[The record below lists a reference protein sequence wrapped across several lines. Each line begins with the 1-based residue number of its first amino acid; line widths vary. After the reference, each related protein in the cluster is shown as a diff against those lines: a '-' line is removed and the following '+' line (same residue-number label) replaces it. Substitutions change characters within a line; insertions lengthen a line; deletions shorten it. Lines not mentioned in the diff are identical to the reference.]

1 MRLQNRILI
10 GMAVICA
17 AAICRAADVRLDII
31 QLDRDRVLKAAD
43 QYLNESPVTIT
54 SFRAERST
62 GGLHDFFSEGDY
74 WWPDPAN
81 PNGPYIQRDGM
92 TNPDNFVKH
101 RQALFRMSIQVPALA
116 SAFKIT
122 NDPKYARHAIA
133 HLRAWFIDEPTR
145 MNPNLQYA
153 QAIKGV
159 STGRGIGIIDT
170 IHLIEVARSIAL
182 LEKSGALSAD
192 DAAKIKKWFAD
203 YLEWMTTSK
212 NGQDEKKAANNHGT
226 CWLMQAAAFATLVG
240 DEPKLA
246 EYRKR
251 YKEVLLPNQF
261 AADGSFPQELRRTK
275 PYSYS
280 LFNLDAMATICQI
293 LSTPADNL
301 WTYSTPDGKN
311 MKQAIEFMYPF
322 IADKS
327 KWPHKPDVMFW
338 EFWPVRSPSLLFA
351 ELAYQEP
358 KYVTLWQK
366 LDANP
371 TNEEVLRNLPVRQ
384 PVLWVDK

>member
-1 MRLQNRILI
+1 MSVRSRIWI
-10 GMAVICA
+10 GVALICA
-17 AAICRAADVRLDII
+17 AATCRAADIRLDIA

-54 SFRAERST
+54 SFHAERST

-101 RQALFRMSIQVPALA
+101 RQALFRMCIQVPALA

-122 NDPKYARHAIA
+122 NDPKYAQHAIA
-133 HLRAWFIDEPTR
+133 HLRAWLIDEPTR

-170 IHLIEVARSIAL
+170 IHLIEVARSITL
-182 LEKSGALSAD
+182 LEQSGLLAPD
-192 DAAKIKKWFAD
+192 DATKIKKWFAD

-240 DEPKLA
+240 DESKLT

-251 YKEVLLPNQF
+251 YMEVLLPNQF

-301 WTYSTPDGKN
+301 WTYSTQDGKN
-311 MKQAIEFMYPF
+311 MKQAIDFMYPF

-327 KWPHKPDVMFW
+327 KWAPKPDVMYW
-338 EFWPVRSPSLLFA
+338 DKWPVRSPSLLFA
-351 ELAYQEP
+351 GFAYREP
-358 KYVTLWQK
+358 Q
-366 LDANP
+366 
-371 TNEEVLRNLPVRQ
+371 
-384 PVLWVDK
+384 